1 MSGLHFSRLSL
12 LWKILLSTSV
22 AITVLFSVTGWIVEN
37 AALDTTSRGLEQEVQ
52 ASFQAYRSLWQSRAD
67 RLASTSLLLSR
78 MSDVRR
84 LFGTGDPATI
94 KDSAGELWSTA
105 SENALLLV
113 TDPRGRLIASVSSA
127 PDSAAWRELDV
138 VPEAAQRFTPLT
150 SGLATKDQQANGF
163 MLKEG
168 NLYQV
173 AVTPVYVQSGSV
185 MALLDVLV
193 AGYQVDHLVA
203 ENLKESTGGSEF
215 LFLAGGRV
223 IASTLNPR
231 ATRELARVVA
241 ARGPGQK
248 LSRVSDGVTEFAP
261 LEAPLTD
268 IQGRAIGEL
277 WIFRSFENAHEQLA
291 VLRRN
296 IVFLGLFAVL
306 AGLGLTYL
314 LARRIVQPVEKL
326 DRAAAEVARQNYAY
340 RVPVDSQ
347 DELGRLAGTFNDMC
361 ASIQNARQELIRQER
376 ISTIGRLSSS
386 IVHDLRNPLA
396 AIYGGAEIMV
406 DSEIAPPQLKRLA
419 GNIYRAS
426 RRIQELLQD
435 LVNVGRGKTEG
446 AEMCHLSEVAA
457 AARDS
462 LAPAAEAQGVR
473 VTLDIPNSIELPLE
487 RARVERVFINLIDNA
502 IEAMPMGGAV
512 HIGASASPDAVTIE
526 VADTGPGISPE
537 IRDHLFQPFVS
548 SGKKNGLGLGL
559 ALSRQTIL
567 DHGGDM
573 WLESAPGRGARF
585 FFRLPVSRPAVHPEL
600 AVVSEVGGR

>member
-22 AITVLFSVTGWIVEN
+22 AITVLFSVTGWIVEK
-37 AALDTTSRGLEQEVQ
+37 AALDTTSTSLDQEVQ
-52 ASFQAYRSLWQSRAD
+52 ASFQAYRSLWHSRAD
-67 RLASTSLLLSR
+67 RLASMSLLLSQ

-84 LFGTGDPATI
+84 VFGTGDPATI
-94 KDSAGELWSTA
+94 RDTASELWSTA
-105 SENALLLV
+105 AETALLLV
-113 TDPRGRLIASVSSA
+113 TDPKGRVIASVGSA
-127 PDSAAWRELDV
+127 PDPAAWRELDV
-138 VPEAAQRFTPLT
+138 VPEAAQRFTQRTLG
-150 SGLATKDQQANGF
+150 SSLKDPQANGF

-173 AVTPVYVQSGSV
+173 AITPVYVQSGSG

-203 ENLKESTGGSEF
+203 QSLKDSTGGSEF

-231 ATRELARVVA
+231 ATNELAHVVA
-241 ARGPGQK
+241 ARGSGQK
-248 LSRVSDGVTEFAP
+248 LSRVSDGVTEYAP

-268 IQGRAIGEL
+268 IKGRTIGEL
-277 WIFRSFENAHEQLA
+277 WIFRSFENAREQLA

-296 IVFLGLFAVL
+296 IVLLGLFAVL

-326 DRAAAEVARQNYAY
+326 DRAATEVARQNYAY

-347 DELGRLAGTFNDMC
+347 DELGRLAETFNNMC

-446 AEMCHLSEVAA
+446 AEMCRLSEVAA

-462 LAPAAEAQGVR
+462 LAPAAEAQSVR
-473 VTLDIPNSIELPLE
+473 VTIDVPNSIELPFE
-487 RARVERVFINLIDNA
+487 RARVERVFVNLIDNA
-502 IEAMPMGGAV
+502 VEAMPEGGAV
-512 HIGASASPDAVTIE
+512 RISASMSADAVTIQ

-573 WLESAPGRGARF
+573 WVESEPGRGARF
-585 FFRLPVSRPAVHPEL
+585 FFRLPVSRLAVHPEPAAL
-600 AVVSEVGGR
+600 SQ